1 MFKALL
7 LVMMGL
13 GSVQALGQSD
23 LTAYPVSEVVQ
34 DTLSAPVELKDQ
46 AMVFG
51 YYSIQSCLYANKDVT
66 VIRHYCYPAKSYP
79 ARSYTLFSKKW
90 GVVHF
95 YEEDL
100 GNVIKREILIEV
112 FPEDFNQYVTGDFSD
127 WRIEDWN
134 KVYEYFY
141 KAPNSACWSTNY
153 SQYTEQPESRCYQ
166 DDIDNYR
173 HWSKESMAL
182 VSDPS
187 RWDQMMSELRELTP

>member
-1 MFKALL
+1 MSKIIMFVVATILSL
-7 LVMMGL
+7 
-13 GSVQALGQSD
+13 SAWGQSR
-23 LTAYPVSEVVQ
+23 LTAYPVEEVLN
-34 DTLSAPVELKDQ
+34 DTLATSVEFKDQ

-79 ARSYTLFSKKW
+79 ARSYTMFSKKW
-90 GVVHF
+90 GVIHF

-100 GNVIKREILIEV
+100 GNVIKREVLIEV
-112 FPEDFNQYVTGDFSD
+112 FPEDFNQYVTGDFSS

-141 KAPNSACWSTNY
+141 KAPNAACWSTNY
-153 SQYTEQPESRCYQ
+153 SQYTQQPESRCYR

-173 HWSKESMAL
+173 HWSVESMDL
-182 VSDPS
+182 VSDPAQ
-187 RWDQMMSELRELTP
+187 WDLILGELRKLTP